1 MIQQVAALMEERLSA
16 LDGEVADPVQR
27 MKAMFEGHLQFF
39 ATNPHYLM
47 AIFSTGLLSR
57 SSGIEQGIAALMDVK
72 RRYLVATVKQG
83 QRQGLFKDLFPAEV
97 LATIAMGAFRLQLLR
112 WHLSGR
118 TFDLVKK
125 GRPTVHAVVELMRK

>member
-1 MIQQVAALMEERLSA
+1 
-16 LDGEVADPVQR
+16 
-27 MKAMFEGHLQFF
+27 
-39 ATNPHYLM
+39 M

-118 TFDLVKK
+118 TC
-125 GRPTVHAVVELMRK
+125 GRTSSLRCST